1 MHLIEYGL
9 LQKIYSSSYS
19 STQVVEPLR
28 SLKVN
33 RNDVNIFLRQY
44 TLAVTEAGLG
54 SAVDGGPK
62 QLATLLMD
70 NEVKQID
77 LFLI

>member
-1 MHLIEYGL
+1 MQFV
-9 LQKIYSSSYS
+9 QKIYSSSYC

>member
-1 MHLIEYGL
+1 M
-9 LQKIYSSSYS
+9 
-19 STQVVEPLR
+19 QVIEPLR

-77 LFLI
+77 RFFMPCKSRLI

>member
-1 MHLIEYGL
+1 MMCYKNLFIL
-9 LQKIYSSSYS
+9 KTL
-19 STQVVEPLR
+19 TQVVEPLR

-77 LFLI
+77 